1 MWLNTI
7 GLVDENSAAAGCG
20 AKMQRCLN
28 IRFQKLK
35 RYDDFFLHFNKN
47 NFNGHELPQDKFK
60 TVGSKLNLLKLK

>member
-7 GLVDENSAAAGCG
+7 GLVDENSAASCG

-35 RYDDFFLHFNKN
+35 HYESFFSSSTKN

-60 TVGSKLNLLKLK
+60 TVGSKLNLL